1 MDYTTGLA
9 GNMFVSDV
17 VVELVSETEIM
28 FTHAKTKDYMR
39 CEMNSDGVW
48 LCHDRSNGVTLIIAP
63 RKVVDGVPGRLYEL
77 MKVYK
82 VPAIIYTDKT
92 QLEGIATAYFAGLA
106 NGREEMYDK
115 LAESI
120 PMLREDF

>member
-1 MDYTTGLA
+1 
-9 GNMFVSDV
+9 MFGSDV
-17 VVELVSETEIM
+17 VVEPVSETEIM

-39 CEMNSDGVW
+39 CGMNSDGVW
-48 LCHDRSNGVTLIIAP
+48 LCHDRSNGVTLIITP
-63 RKVVDGVPGRLYEL
+63 RKVVDGIPGRLYEL

-92 QLEGIATAYFAGLA
+92 QLEGIATAYFTGLA

-115 LAESI
+115 LAGI
-120 PMLREDF
+120 FPTIRNDF